1 MTDDDTQ
8 PSLAREVLRVLLFGT
23 LIGVC
28 LFVGY
33 LASSVLY

>member
-1 MTDDDTQ
+1 MSDDNTE

-28 LFVGY
+28 LFIGY

>member
-1 MTDDDTQ
+1 MIDDDPE

-28 LFVGY
+28 LFIGY